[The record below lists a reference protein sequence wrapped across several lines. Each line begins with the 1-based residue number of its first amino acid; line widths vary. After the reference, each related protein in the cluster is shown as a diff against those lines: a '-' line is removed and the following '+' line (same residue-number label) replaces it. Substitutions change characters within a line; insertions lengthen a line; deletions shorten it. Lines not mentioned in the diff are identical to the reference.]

1 MVQNNKS
8 SNNDTIYNKNN
19 NNNQSKNNIVK
30 YSTIKLKIL
39 QKIFSNYTFLVKN

>member
-8 SNNDTIYNKNN
+8 SNDDTIYNKN

-39 QKIFSNYTFLVKN
+39 QKIFSNYNFLVKN